1 MQRHPDGSVVVSATD
16 LVGFLECDHLAT
28 LELGKV
34 QGLWDKP
41 HHRKDPELELL
52 RERGIE
58 HEQRFL
64 ERQRATGQTIVDL
77 LIRADLERTAAL
89 EAAQAATLAAMRSGA
104 DVIYQATLFDG
115 RWVGYADFLLRV
127 ERPSALGSWS
137 YEVADTK
144 LARAVK
150 GGALL
155 QVCVYSD
162 LLERLQGFAPE
173 HVHVVTGDGVTHTE
187 RLDDYAAF
195 YRSVKRRFEAEV
207 FGDCRPRPRDAAT
220 AGTYPDPVDHC
231 RVCTWYPICA
241 DRRRADDHL
250 SIVAGMSRAA
260 TERLIEADVPTRRS
274 LATLAPD
281 AQGREGQPADA
292 DALARA
298 GARPGR
304 GRGRHASCSTSSS
317 SPTPSSPTRA
327 SPDCPSRRRSTSS
340 STSRPTRGPS
350 RTNSASAS
358 STSSGW

>member
-1 MQRHPDGSVVVSATD
+1 MQRHSDGSVVVSATD

-58 HEQRFL
+58 HERRFL
-64 ERQRATGQTIVDL
+64 ERRRAAGQTIIDL
-77 LIRADLERTAAL
+77 RSEPTTERSAAAL
-89 EAAQAATLAAMRSGA
+89 ETAQAATLAAMQSGA
-104 DVIYQATLFDG
+104 EVIYQATLFDG

-127 ERPSALGSWS
+127 DRPSALGLWS

-150 GGALL
+150 GGALV

-173 HVHVVTGDGVTHTE
+173 HVHVVTGDGITHTE

-207 FGDCRPRPRDAAT
+207 FGDATTIARDAAT

-231 RVCTWYPICA
+231 RVCTWYPVCA

-260 TERLIEADVPTRRS
+260 TERLIEADVPTRR
-274 LATLAPD
+274 
-281 AQGREGQPADA
+281 
-292 DALARA
+292 ALAILPPARKVESVNPRTLTRLREQARVQVA
-298 GARPGR
+298 GEDTHELLYELIEPDPEQRDQGLARLPEP
-304 GRGRHASCSTSSS
+304 
-317 SPTPSSPTRA
+317 SPLDVFFDIEADPWA
-327 SPDCPSRRRSTSS
+327 IEDDL
-340 STSRPTRGPS
+340 GF
-350 RTNSASAS
+350 
-358 STSSGW
+358 GLEYLLGL

>member
-1 MQRHPDGSVVVSATD
+1 MQRHSDGSVVVSATD

-64 ERQRATGQTIVDL
+64 ERGRAAGQTIVDL
-77 LIRADLERTAAL
+77 RSEPTTERSAAAL
-89 EAAQAATLAAMRSGA
+89 ETAQAATLAAMRSGA

-127 ERPSALGSWS
+127 DRHSALGSWS

-150 GGALL
+150 GGALV

-162 LLERLQGFAPE
+162 LLERLQGLAPE
-173 HVHVVTGDGVTHTE
+173 HVHVVTGDGITHTE

-195 YRSVKRRFEAEV
+195 YRSIKRRFEAEV
-207 FGDCRPRPRDAAT
+207 FGDATAIARDAAT
-220 AGTYPDPVDHC
+220 ADTYPDPVDHC

-274 LATLAPD
+274 S
-281 AQGREGQPADA
+281 
-292 DALARA
+292 
-298 GARPGR
+298 RPWHPRTG
-304 GRGRHASCSTSSS
+304 S
-317 SPTPSSPTRA
+317 
-327 SPDCPSRRRSTSS
+327 RRST
-340 STSRPTRGPS
+340 RG
-350 RTNSASAS
+350 R
-358 STSSGW
+358 